1 MNIKCKLCGKTISSM
16 DNMMGGFKLNIESDN
31 EMGSKLAEMSENLV
45 ALINHLMIAHPEK
58 AMELYGDLSS
68 KLSSIFEMSEDKD
81 FTIE

>member
-58 AMELYGDLSS
+58 AMELYADLSS
-68 KLSSIFEMSEDKD
+68 KLSSIFEMSEDEDYMIK
-81 FTIE
+81 

>member
-1 MNIKCKLCGKTISSM
+1 MNIKCKLCGKTINSM

-31 EMGSKLAEMSENLV
+31 EIGSKLADMSENLV

-68 KLSSIFEMSEDKD
+68 KLSSIFEMSEDDDPMIK
-81 FTIE
+81 